1 MSVHRRIASLYRQ
14 LADLH
19 EQLAGR
25 PRRSPIRSTPRLA
38 VVPNEM
44 QRQKARKILKEVS
57 R

>member
-1 MSVHRRIASLYRQ
+1 MSIHRQIATLYRQ

-25 PRRSPIRSTPRLA
+25 PRRGPIRSAPRLS